1 MSGQNR
7 AYFALSHNPIRE
19 IAMVNKNIHTMKQ
32 PELGKKIS
40 EMRKAK
46 GLTQEELVELCN
58 LNVRTIQ
65 RIEAGEVTPRSY
77 TIKALFEALGVAELD
92 FKNSKEFSVM
102 PKLEKKWLIMS
113 FTAGIIYFILGFLEL
128 PLDIKMLTGSGDPK
142 NWNSMYSVVKVSSF
156 ASLVFFMIGFLK
168 ISKYENNYV
177 LSVASWFFII
187 GGGLLMTLDIS
198 LSYFESFSNSL
209 YSIVKLGTTGLL
221 YLLFGFGFIK
231 FDSPWKSY
239 LGFLGVLGMLTGVLF
254 LTYVGTV
261 GAVFI
266 MVLFEIGL
274 LYCLMTYINKIGRSV
289 APDSTF
295 NSQVTA

>member
-7 AYFALSHNPIRE
+7 AYFAKSHNPIRE
-19 IAMVNKNIHTMKQ
+19 IAMVNQKLFTMKQ

-46 GLTQEELVELCN
+46 GLTQEELVEMCN

-92 FKNSKEFSVM
+92 FKDSKEYSVM

-128 PLDIKMLTGSGDPK
+128 PLDIKMLTGTGDPS
-142 NWNSMYSVVKVSSF
+142 NWNSMYSIVKVSSF
-156 ASLVFFMIGFLK
+156 TSLVLFMIGFLK
-168 ISKYENNYV
+168 ISKYENNYI
-177 LSVASWFFII
+177 LGVATWFFII
-187 GGGLLMTLDIS
+187 GSGLLMTLDIS
-198 LSYFESFSNSL
+198 LSFSESFPNSL
-209 YSIVKLGTTGLL
+209 YSIVKLGTFGLL

-231 FDSPWKSY
+231 FESPWKSY
-239 LGFLGVLGMLTGVLF
+239 LGFLGVLGMLTGVMF
-254 LTYVGTV
+254 LTFVGTV

-274 LYCLMTYINKIGRSV
+274 LYCLMTYINKIGRTSSPGS
-289 APDSTF
+289 AFS
-295 NSQVTA
+295 SQVTV

>member
-7 AYFALSHNPIRE
+7 VYFALSHNPIRE

-77 TIKALFEALGVAELD
+77 TIKALFEALGIAELD
-92 FKNSKEFSVM
+92 FKNSKEFSLM

-142 NWNSMYSVVKVSSF
+142 NWNSMYSIVKVSSF
-156 ASLVFFMIGFLK
+156 ASLAFFMIGFLK

-177 LSVASWFFII
+177 LRVASWFFII
-187 GGGLLMTLDIS
+187 GSGLLMTLDIS

-254 LTYVGTV
+254 LTFVGTV

-274 LYCLMTYINKIGRSV
+274 LYCLMTYINKIGRTSS
-289 APDSTF
+289 PDSTF
-295 NSQVTA
+295 SSQVTA

>member
-1 MSGQNR
+1 MD
-7 AYFALSHNPIRE
+7 I
-19 IAMVNKNIHTMKQ
+19 KQ

-77 TIKALFEALGVAELD
+77 TIKALFSALGAGDLD
-92 FKNSKEFSVM
+92 FRESKEISGI
-102 PKLEKKWLIMS
+102 PKLEKKWLILS
-113 FTAGIIYFILGFLEL
+113 FTGGIIYFILGFLEL
-128 PLDIKMLTGSGDPK
+128 PLDIKMLTGSGDPNK
-142 NWNSMYSVVKVSSF
+142 WNSMYFIVKVSSF
-156 ASLVFFMIGFLK
+156 ASLVLFMIGFLK

-177 LSVASWFFII
+177 LGVATWVFII
-187 GGGLLMTLDIS
+187 GSGLLMTLDIS
-198 LSYFESFSNSL
+198 LSHSESFSNSL

-221 YLLFGFGFIK
+221 YLLFGFGFMK
-231 FDSPWKSY
+231 FESPWKSY
-239 LGFLGVLGMLTGVLF
+239 LGFLGALGLLTGVLF
-254 LTYVGTV
+254 LTFVGTV

-274 LYCLMTYINKIGRSV
+274 LYCLMTYITKIGRTSY
-289 APDSTF
+289 PDSTF
-295 NSQVTA
+295 SSQVTA

>member
-1 MSGQNR
+1 
-7 AYFALSHNPIRE
+7 
-19 IAMVNKNIHTMKQ
+19 MVNQNLTKIMKQ

-92 FKNSKEFSVM
+92 FKDSKEYSVL
-102 PKLEKKWLIMS
+102 PKLEKKWLILS
-113 FTAGIIYFILGFLEL
+113 FAAGIIYFILGFLEL
-128 PLDIKMLTGSGDPK
+128 PLDIKMLTGSGDPS
-142 NWNSMYSVVKVSSF
+142 NWNSMYSGVKVASF
-156 ASLVFFMIGFLK
+156 ASLVLFMIGFLK

-177 LSVASWFFII
+177 LGVAIWFFII
-187 GGGLLMTLDIS
+187 GNGIIMTLDIS
-198 LSYFESFSNSL
+198 LSHSESFSNSL
-209 YSIVKLGTTGLL
+209 YSIVKLGAIGLL

-231 FDSPWKSY
+231 FESPWKSY
-239 LGFLGVLGMLTGVLF
+239 LGLLGVLGMLTGVLF
-254 LTYVGTV
+254 MTFVGTV

-274 LYCLMTYINKIGRSV
+274 LYCLMTYINKIGRSSS
-289 APDSTF
+289 PDSTF